1 MKRISLAILLP
12 MLFALAA
19 MPQTLEKPKPLF
31 HTFKLSQTEVGVNCV
46 NGGKPSVKELGSLVI
61 VSCAK

>member
-1 MKRISLAILLP
+1 MRKLIP
-12 MLFALAA
+12 MLLLIALPA
-19 MPQTLEKPKPLF
+19 MPQTLDKPKPLF

-46 NGGKPSVKELGSLVI
+46 AGGVPSVKTLGSLVI

>member
-1 MKRISLAILLP
+1 MRSLIP
-12 MLFALAA
+12 MLLLIAVPA

-46 NGGKPSVKELGSLVI
+46 NGGAPSVKTLGSLVV

>member
-1 MKRISLAILLP
+1 MRKLIP
-12 MLFALAA
+12 MLLLIAVPA

-31 HTFKLSQTEVGVNCV
+31 HTFKLNQTEVGVNCV
-46 NGGKPSVKELGSLVI
+46 NGGTPSVKTLGSLVI

>member
-1 MKRISLAILLP
+1 MRTLP
-12 MLFALAA
+12 MLMLLIAMPA

-46 NGGKPSVKELGSLVI
+46 NGGVPSVKTLGSLVV

>member
-1 MKRISLAILLP
+1 MRKLIP
-12 MLFALAA
+12 MLLLIAMPA

-46 NGGKPSVKELGSLVI
+46 NGGKPTVKELGNLI
-61 VSCAK
+61 VLSCAK

>member
-1 MKRISLAILLP
+1 MRILP
-12 MLFALAA
+12 MLMLLIAMPA

-46 NGGKPSVKELGSLVI
+46 NGGKPSVKELGNLI
-61 VSCAK
+61 VLSCAK